1 MNPAFKNTK
10 EHLNFFISH
19 IPPILQHFNK
29 SDLNS
34 AQGFSTGM
42 LQRLFYA
49 SNSINKLIYEH
60 DEYIINDFSI
70 GIIVRS
76 ILLDS
81 LIGLNFYKI
90 LKDNLHKSD
99 KFLKIELNNF
109 CNSVLSDGLRQTL
122 DYYEQLKV
130 EEVIKPEDL
139 KNLYNVFSNKYNF
152 FLEQSGGVGTKPN
165 SKFKFFSK
173 QKPPYKPIVSD
184 AEMKGIALK
193 LQELYNI
200 YSKYDHFGIL
210 YFEIDDTSFESKS
223 NRISASIS
231 LFVNHCTNL
240 FDILQRVSINDNFV
254 NSQYEIAN
262 NYLQKKIEYNN
273 NEVINS

>member
-1 MNPAFKNTK
+1 MNPIFKNTK

-49 SNSINKLIYEH
+49 SNSINKLIYDQ

-90 LKDNLHKSD
+90 LKDNLHNSD
-99 KFLKIELNNF
+99 TFLKNELNNF
-109 CNSVLSDGLRQTL
+109 CSSVLSDGLIITL
-122 DYYEQLKV
+122 KYYKGLEKESVINMGQLKNRYT
-130 EEVIKPEDL
+130 E
-139 KNLYNVFSNKYNF
+139 FSYKYDN
-152 FLEQSGGVGTKPN
+152 FLEQRDGNGTLPY
-165 SKFKFFSK
+165 SKFNFFS
-173 QKPPYKPIVSD
+173 D
-184 AEMKGIALK
+184 ATPFKKLIPDLDLRPIALR

-210 YFEIDDTSFESKS
+210 YLIDDTSFESKL

-231 LFVNHCTNL
+231 LFVNHYTNM

-262 NYLQKKIEYNN
+262 NYLKKKNERII
-273 NEVINS
+273 NEVSNG